1 MSECDDEKEARRN
14 IYGILTHG
22 RTRKI
27 GPVVR
32 LGGLAPARPIIR
44 AMSVRPTHRL
54 IKVQRSQAIMR
65 RSVFFFCSRIPF
77 IPRHRFIYFLA
88 ILGMATFID
97 VEREL
102 FTDLLGTL
110 ATNGLVMG
118 TWRKKVGCPDSH
130 T

>member
-1 MSECDDEKEARRN
+1 MSECDDEKEARRD

-32 LGGLAPARPIIR
+32 LGWLPPVRPIIR

-54 IKVQRSQAIMR
+54 IKVQRSQTIMW
-65 RSVFFFCSRIPF
+65 RSVFFCSRLPF

-97 VEREL
+97 IEREL
-102 FTDLLGTL
+102 STDLLETL
-110 ATNGLVMG
+110 AANGLVMG
-118 TWRKKVGCPDSH
+118 TWRKGRMS
-130 T
+130 

>member
-1 MSECDDEKEARRN
+1 MSERDDEKEARRN

-32 LGGLAPARPIIR
+32 LGGLPPVRPIIR

-54 IKVQRSQAIMR
+54 IKAQRSQAICGDQY
-65 RSVFFFCSRIPF
+65 SSAHVYLLFPVIDS
-77 IPRHRFIYFLA
+77 LA
-88 ILGMATFID
+88 ILDMATLID

-102 FTDLLGTL
+102 STDLLETL
-110 ATNGLVMG
+110 AANGLVMG
-118 TWRKKVGCPDSH
+118 TWRKGRMS
-130 T
+130 